1 MDFILP
7 LPSLQTFSLFSLST
21 ISAILT
27 PVFAANLLQTSTEEN
42 LGGNVSQR
50 LKFYGLA
57 CLVATLTL
65 VGVNLIFFWQEMPW
79 YAAIILV
86 GLAVLYIPPLEPLFC
101 RQFNTMGASTA
112 FLLVINISLVVAIV
126 R

>member
-7 LPSLQTFSLFSLST
+7 LPSLQTFSLFFLST

-27 PVFAANLLQTSTEEN
+27 PVFAANLLQTSTEESV
-42 LGGNVSQR
+42 GRNVSQR
-50 LKFYGLA
+50 LRFYGIA

-86 GLAVLYIPPLEPLFC
+86 GLAVLYVPPLEPFFC
-101 RQFNTMGASTA
+101 SQFNTMGGSTA
-112 FLLVINISLVVAIV
+112 FLIVMNILLIVAIV
-126 R
+126 P

>member
-21 ISAILT
+21 VSAILT

-42 LGGNVSQR
+42 LGRNVSQR
-50 LKFYGLA
+50 LKIYGLA

-101 RQFNTMGASTA
+101 RQFNTMGASTT
-112 FLLVINISLVVAIV
+112 FLLVINISLVVAIM

>member
-7 LPSLQTFSLFSLST
+7 LPSLQTFSLFFLST

-42 LGGNVSQR
+42 LGRNVSQR
-50 LKFYGLA
+50 LRFYGLA
-57 CLVATLTL
+57 CLLATLTL
-65 VGVNLIFFWQEMPW
+65 VGVNLMFFWQEMPW

-86 GLAVLYIPPLEPLFC
+86 GLAVLYVPPLEPFFC
-101 RQFNTMGASTA
+101 SQFNTMGASTT
-112 FLLVINISLVVAIV
+112 FLIVMNILLIVAIV
-126 R
+126 P

>member
-42 LGGNVSQR
+42 LGRNVSQR
-50 LKFYGLA
+50 LRFYGLA
-57 CLVATLTL
+57 CLLATVTL
-65 VGVNLIFFWQEMPW
+65 VVVNLIFFWQEMPW

-86 GLAVLYIPPLEPLFC
+86 GLAVLYIPPLEPFFC
-101 RQFNTMGASTA
+101 RQFNTMGASTT
-112 FLLVINISLVVAIV
+112 FLIVMNILLIVAIV